1 MINRNIRFGGPITP
15 MVKRLLIIN
24 GAIFLIQL
32 VAGSY
37 NWTLQQ
43 TFGLSYKGIQELKI
57 WQLFTYM
64 FLHGGWL
71 HIIFNLFTLW
81 MFAGSLEER
90 WGSKLFIKY
99 YIYCGIGAG
108 IFITVMSYY
117 TGSPVPTIG
126 ASGALYGILL
136 AYGMTWP
143 NREVLLYF
151 FIPVKIKYLV
161 LFFGLMEFF
170 GTINQSDSGISHVG
184 HLGGL
189 ISGFVL
195 LKFFFKPRKFSSG
208 AGAASNRN
216 TEENGNSI
224 SAFFKKRRLKKK
236 KREIEKRIEAKK
248 IIDTLLEKIARFGM
262 SSLTYEEKKNLE
274 WARKH
279 YYPDESE
286 TLH

>member
-1 MINRNIRFGGPITP
+1 

-24 GAIFLIQL
+24 GAIFLIQQF
-32 VAGSY
+32 VPDSY
-37 NWTLQQ
+37 YRVVLWK
-43 TFGLSYKGIQELKI
+43 FGLSIQEFRP

-64 FLHGGWL
+64 FLHGSWS
-71 HIIFNLFTLW
+71 HIIFNLLTLW

-90 WGSKLFIKY
+90 WGGKLFIKY

-108 IFITVMSYY
+108 IFITAMNYY
-117 TGSPVPTIG
+117 TGSHSPTIG

-151 FIPVKIKYLV
+151 LIPIKIKYLV
-161 LFFGLMEFF
+161 LLFGLVEFF
-170 GTINQSDSGISHVG
+170 GTINPSNSGISHIG
-184 HLGGL
+184 HIGGL
-189 ISGFVL
+189 VSGFIL
-195 LKFFFKPRKFSSG
+195 LKFFFKLPQKSSSD
-208 AGAASNRN
+208 AGAMPNNRSA
-216 TEENGNSI
+216 ERNGSFM
-224 SAFFKKRRLKKK
+224 SDFFRKRRLEKK
-236 KREIEKRIEAKK
+236 KREIEERIKAKRI
-248 IIDTLLEKIARFGM
+248 IDALLEKIARYGM
-262 SSLTYEEKKNLE
+262 SSLTHEEKKDLE